1 MTNGI
6 PRDLNDL
13 LSFALSLDGYVEN
26 ASSWKLARSTTTV
39 ENLLKGV
46 SQTLSFTAD
55 VVVPDR
61 SFPFA
66 FSLRD
71 QPLRYPPQV
80 KSSAPWLRRNIDWH
94 VFDDGTLCWAYPQH
108 YFELMRALSNHLDEP
123 ELLQTAACWC
133 VSKSAELV
141 QRHLIAEEC
150 ALKTWPQEWDAWP
163 HGIDAA
169 QAQFNEM
176 KRRGKFDAEIR
187 HLLAAR
193 KR

>member
-26 ASSWKLARSTTTV
+26 ASSWKLARATTTAN
-39 ENLLKGV
+39 NLVKDGPP
-46 SQTLSFTAD
+46 TLSFTAD

-61 SFPFA
+61 SFSFA

-71 QPLRYPPQV
+71 QPLHCPPQV
-80 KSSAPWLRRNIDWH
+80 KCSAPWLRRNIDWH
-94 VFDDGTLCWAYPQH
+94 VFDDGTLCWAYPPH
-108 YFELMRALSNHLDEP
+108 YSELMLALSNHLDEP

-133 VSKSAELV
+133 VSKSADTV
-141 QRHLIAEEC
+141 RRHLIAEQC
-150 ALKTWPQEWDAWP
+150 AVKTWPQEWDAWP
-163 HGIDAA
+163 HGNDAA
-169 QAQFNEM
+169 QAQLNEM

-187 HLLAAR
+187 NLLAAR
-193 KR
+193 RA

>member
-1 MTNGI
+1 MKNGI
-6 PRDLNDL
+6 RRDLNNL

-26 ASSWKLARSTTTV
+26 ASSWKLARSITTAD
-39 ENLLKGV
+39 NLLKDV
-46 SQTLSFTAD
+46 SPTLSLTAD

-61 SFPFA
+61 SFSLA
-66 FSLRD
+66 FSLRA
-71 QPLRYPPQV
+71 QPLCYPPQV
-80 KSSAPWLRRNIDWH
+80 KSSAQWLRRNIDWH

-108 YFELMRALSNHLDEP
+108 YFELMRALSNYLDET

-133 VSKSAELV
+133 VSKSAELA

-150 ALKTWPQEWDAWP
+150 ALKTWPQEWEAWP
-163 HGIDAA
+163 HGIEAA
-169 QAQFNEM
+169 QTQFNEM

-193 KR
+193 KA

>member
-26 ASSWKLARSTTTV
+26 ASSWKLARSTTTAN
-39 ENLLKGV
+39 NLLKDV
-46 SQTLSFTAD
+46 SPTLSFTAD

-61 SFPFA
+61 SFSLM

-71 QPLRYPPQV
+71 QPLHYPPQV

-108 YFELMRALSNHLDEP
+108 YFELMRALSNHLNEP
-123 ELLQTAACWC
+123 ELMQTAACWC

-163 HGIDAA
+163 HGKDAA
-169 QAQFNEM
+169 QAQFNEI

-193 KR
+193 KP